1 MMGDKPTGTE
11 LAEAAKEQGIAIAP
25 DAQPA
30 VLAGARW
37 LADRVDLLR
46 KSDLL
51 R

>member
-1 MMGDKPTGTE
+1 MGDKPTSAE
-11 LAEAAKEQGIAIAP
+11 LAEAARKQRIAIAP
-25 DAQPA
+25 AEMPS

-37 LADRVDLLR
+37 LESCVLLLR

>member
-1 MMGDKPTGTE
+1 MPDTPSSAE
-11 LAEAAKEQGIAIAP
+11 LAEAARKQRIAIVPAEL
-25 DAQPA
+25 PA

-37 LADRVDLLR
+37 LEGCMALLR

>member
-1 MMGDKPTGTE
+1 MGDKSTAAE
-11 LAEAAKEQGIAIAP
+11 LAEAAKKLGITIAA

-37 LADRVDLLR
+37 LADCVALLR
-46 KSDLL
+46 KSDLV